1 MSFFM
6 INYMMNLLER
16 ILFMKIKL
24 STIDDVKKF
33 SSIACSMNADIDVSY
48 GHYVIDGKSI
58 NVFSRVPHP
67 TYGLVVDECLF
78 CPCLDMYS

>member
-1 MSFFM
+1 
-6 INYMMNLLER
+6 
-16 ILFMKIKL
+16 MKIKL

-58 NVFSRVPHP
+58 MGLFSLDLSHELNVSIYASDDNDLIQYQNMLSEFIVK
-67 TYGLVVDECLF
+67 
-78 CPCLDMYS
+78 